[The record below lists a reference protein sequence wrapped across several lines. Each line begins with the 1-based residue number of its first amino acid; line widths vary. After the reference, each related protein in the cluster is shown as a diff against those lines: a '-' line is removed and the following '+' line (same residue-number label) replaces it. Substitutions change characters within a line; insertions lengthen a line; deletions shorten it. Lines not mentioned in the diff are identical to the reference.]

1 MQLSCKNSPLV
12 TCNIFRIFLNTFSA
26 NDKYFLLNRDNS
38 RQPIQTQLP
47 EKQKTFSE
55 FFSAFFKSSVNCEYF
70 QKKDDPHS

>member
-12 TCNIFRIFLNTFSA
+12 TCNIFRIFLKTFSA

-47 EKQKTFSE
+47 EKEKTFSE